1 MFASKI
7 NNIKFLKRRV
17 GRWGLSPILEG
28 RHLWWLNLKWL
39 PAFPSLITVGELDGL
54 LSSQNSLIGRLK
66 EECCNLGTKLEELAE
81 KSRSV
86 FPLFEHLFAH
96 LCLDFFFFLIC
107 RLLPSSVA
115 FSLSMKQLFA
125 LPLCCLFPLS
135 AGHPCHHF
143 TKHDL
148 SRLFEQSTSTYYI
161 LLSSLTCFLVNLMLQ

>member
-7 NNIKFLKRRV
+7 NNIYFFKRKV
-17 GRWGLSPILEG
+17 GRWGLSPVLEEG
-28 RHLWWLNLKWL
+28 HLWWLNLKWL

-81 KSRSV
+81 KSRWV
-86 FPLFEHLFAH
+86 FPLCLNIYSLSYASIFFKFAV
-96 LCLDFFFFLIC
+96 CFLAQW
-107 RLLPSSVA
+107 L
-115 FSLSMKQLFA
+115 FSLYMKQLFA

-143 TKHDL
+143 TKHHL